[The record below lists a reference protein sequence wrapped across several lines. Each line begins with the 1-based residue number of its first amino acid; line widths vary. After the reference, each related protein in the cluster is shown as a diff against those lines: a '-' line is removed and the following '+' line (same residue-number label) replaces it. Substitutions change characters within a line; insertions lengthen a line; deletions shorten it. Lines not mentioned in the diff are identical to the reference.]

1 MKPIVKP
8 METTRRFRVGDT
20 AVPHMERDPGRPCEI
35 RKPPCQPKGGFSSTA
50 CGWVEPLETI
60 SKTWEKQLGSSE
72 HLGEHTKIPWSII
85 KYDRYPHSVAIIGS
99 IILPH
104 SKTDPLQNQWQSV
117 LQQLVRTQ
125 QPAWPRSLAPGIF
138 SKKNAEK

>member
-1 MKPIVKP
+1 MATQLSPTWNAIQVGPAKSENP
-8 METTRRFRVGDT
+8 RASQRV
-20 AVPHMERDPGRPCEI
+20 ASAA
-35 RKPPCQPKGGFSSTA
+35 QPADGLNHWKRLAKHG
-50 CGWVEPLETI
+50 
-60 SKTWEKQLGSSE
+60 KNNLGSSE

-99 IILPH
+99 IIFPH

-125 QPAWPRSLAPGIF
+125 QPAWPRSLAPGI
-138 SKKNAEK
+138 KKKKR